1 MNKKIGVLLVV
12 ALFSLT
18 TVSLFS
24 QPRMRAGKA
33 LFAQLGMNLVRVLRA
48 KQKELNITDEQLQK
62 IDDLVVTYEKKIIDL
77 RSELSKHRLEMRQL
91 FQNQDE
97 VDLNQL
103 QKALEVASQL
113 KNEMVLQRFQLR
125 QEINS
130 VLTEEQRAAL
140 KDMINKFRQER
151 RAKFFRNRQNRW
163 PRQGRGMRNLP
174 PRQGIRR

>member
-18 TVSLFS
+18 SVSLWA
-24 QPRMRAGKA
+24 QPKMRTGAA
-33 LFAQLGMNLVRVLRA
+33 FWTHPGMNLVRVLRA
-48 KQKELNITDEQLQK
+48 KQKELNITDEQLKK
-62 IDDLVVTYEKKIIDL
+62 IDNLVVTYEKKLIDL

-103 QKALEVASQL
+103 KKALEVASQL
-113 KNEMVLQRFQLR
+113 KNEMVLQRFKLR
-125 QEINS
+125 QEINA
-130 VLTEEQRAAL
+130 VLTKEQRTAL
-140 KDMINKFRQER
+140 QDMFVKFRQER
-151 RAKFFRNRQNRW
+151 RTRFLHNRRTRW
-163 PRQGRGMRNLP
+163 PRQGRGIRNLP